1 MTILLAI
8 LVSFPVRVAVLGDRT
23 GGPDDAEFQIA
34 VNAIIEMCPDAVLS
48 VGDFVEGNGDVDT
61 AVEDWERVMPVL
73 SRLTERFPFV
83 FTPGNNDIWNDET
96 EEYWREYT
104 GTSPSR
110 VEEAAG
116 IHFAVWDSS
125 IGTTLSASD
134 LESIRELVEE
144 VGGDPWIFVTHKP
157 FWFMAYQDS
166 AVIEDFRELMAEH
179 RPLAVVGGHIH
190 LLAAER
196 ENGILYISAGPSGS
210 SVPEPDPGMGDFT
223 QLGWLTVWED
233 SAAFA
238 ALDARG
244 VYPETLNTGEEMNLA
259 YLYRQQL
266 IRARPVEQELES
278 AAVTLIPLEDR
289 RRTVLLEVESG
300 SWSFHPESVLV
311 ELDENPVE
319 LVFSQNP
326 SGSPYPSPVINVSL
340 EYGARNK
347 ELRFTH
353 PLQVHRIAN
362 AFSGETE
369 IDGVRGPEEYRSGFH
384 SDFADFSGNASTIP
398 ETAFQAAS
406 DRNRLQLF
414 MRMGH
419 IREGDEDYAGFIFA
433 LPEEE
438 FLWIKAHSDGTVDQ
452 QRVLSTGELEEARNA
467 AQVIIQNEEEG
478 WSVELAV
485 DRRTL
490 ELEDGHAAV
499 HVYRSAGSDFGT
511 WVYPIRFDRGS
522 MGSIWLQTR

>member
-1 MTILLAI
+1 MTLLLAI

-23 GGPDDAEFQIA
+23 GGPDDVEFEIA
-34 VNAIIEMCPDAVLS
+34 VNAIVEMCPDVVLS

-73 SRLTERFPFV
+73 ERLTGRFPFV

-96 EEYWREYT
+96 EEYWSEYT

-116 IHFAVWDSS
+116 VHFAVWDSS
-125 IGTTLSASD
+125 IGGTLTASD
-134 LESIRELVEE
+134 LQSIRELVTE
-144 VGGDPWIFVTHKP
+144 VDGEPWIFVTHKP

-166 AVIEDFRELMAEH
+166 AVIEEFRDLMEEH

-190 LLAAER
+190 LMAAER

-210 SVPEPDPGMGDFT
+210 SVPDPDPDTGDFT

-259 YLYRQQL
+259 YLYRQHL

-278 AAVTLIPLEDR
+278 STVTLMPVEER
-289 RRTVLLEVESG
+289 QRTVHLEVESG
-300 SWSFHPESVLV
+300 SWDFQPESLQV
-311 ELDENPVE
+311 ELDEEPVE

-326 SGSPYPSPVINVSL
+326 SGSPYPSPVINVSVS
-340 EYGARNK
+340 YGERDK
-347 ELRFTH
+347 ELHFSY

-362 AFSGETE
+362 AFATETE
-369 IDGVRGPEEYRSGFH
+369 IDGGRGPEEYRGGVH
-384 SDFADFSGNASTIP
+384 SDFADFSGDSADIP
-398 ETAFQAAS
+398 ETGFQAAS
-406 DRNRLQLF
+406 DGSRLQLF
-414 MRMGH
+414 MQMEDVL
-419 IREGDEDYAGFIFA
+419 EGDEDYAGFIFA
-433 LPEEE
+433 LPEDQ
-438 FLWIKAHSDGTVDQ
+438 FLWIKAHSDGSADQ
-452 QRVLSTGELEEARNA
+452 QRVLSSGELEEARNA
-467 AQVIIQNEEEG
+467 AQVIIQNGEG
-478 WSVELAV
+478 VWSVELAV
-485 DRRTL
+485 DTRML
-490 ELEDGHAAV
+490 ELLDGHAGV
-499 HVYRSAGSDFGT
+499 HVYRSTGNDFGT
-511 WVYPIRFDRGS
+511 WVYPIRFDRNS